1 MNHNGE
7 RDDPSRPEVYNC
19 RVRLGGSLLH
29 EVPKERISGEEVRLL
44 RHIHGDDAIVDLRE
58 LGTLE
63 GYTRDEEL
71 NSLADRF
78 AQEADKRD
86 GRKLVEKVFG
96 VSLDDFDRWLLN
108 KGTEAEDHAEQRPCA
123 RGHRQGGRQAWHVC
137 ADGDDAVM
145 AFRATFGSIVE
156 MARSE
161 ARLSSNS
168 SRGIDHLDHV
178 KQLVKRIAQSLAD
191 DFEWGASEPQPRLQ
205 TSRA

>member
-1 MNHNGE
+1 MTQAVK
-7 RDDPSRPEVYNC
+7 VYNC

-108 KGTEAEDHAEQRPCA
+108 KEAEAEDHAEQR
-123 RGHRQGGRQAWHVC
+123 QA
-137 ADGDDAVM
+137 
-145 AFRATFGSIVE
+145 
-156 MARSE
+156 
-161 ARLSSNS
+161 
-168 SRGIDHLDHV
+168 
-178 KQLVKRIAQSLAD
+178 LAD
-191 DFEWGASEPQPRLQ
+191 IDKVADKRGTFVRTGTTQ
-205 TSRA
+205 